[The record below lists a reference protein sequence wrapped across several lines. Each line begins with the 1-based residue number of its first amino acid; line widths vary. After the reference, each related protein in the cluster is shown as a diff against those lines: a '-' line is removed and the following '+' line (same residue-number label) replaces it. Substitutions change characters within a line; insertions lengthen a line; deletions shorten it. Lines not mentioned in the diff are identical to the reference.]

1 MMENDLNNTIATNL
15 SSLRKNK
22 GLTQGEIA
30 ERFNYTDKSISKWEK
45 GDSLPDVSVLKEL
58 ADFYEVS
65 LDYLVKPHSD
75 DSLSNAAKR
84 SPKALFKERCIFISL
99 AICTIISIFSI
110 AYIALRINNV
120 KGWNSFQTFFWMIP
134 SIFMTAAFFSR
145 KWKWKTTFLV
155 TSIAF
160 FWTLCGALYLELGYD
175 LGEKGWQCWF
185 ILLAPIPL
193 TIGNILA
200 GRIYK
205 TSDNYI
211 R

>member
-1 MMENDLNNTIATNL
+1 MENDLNSIIASNL

-45 GDSLPDVSVLKEL
+45 GDSLPDISVLKEL

-65 LDYLVKPHSD
+65 LDYLVNPHSD
-75 DSLSNAAKR
+75 DSLSNAAKH

-99 AICTIISIFSI
+99 VICTIISIFSI
-110 AYIALRINNV
+110 AYIAIRINHV
-120 KGWNSFQTFFWMIP
+120 ESWNSFQAFFWMIP
-134 SIFMTAAFFSR
+134 SIFMATAFFSR
-145 KWKWKTTFLV
+145 RWKWKTMFLIS
-155 TSIAF
+155 SIAF
-160 FWTLCGALYLELGYD
+160 FWMLCTALYLELGYD

-193 TIGNILA
+193 TIGTLLA

-205 TSDNYI
+205 TSDNYV